1 MELTQGHE
9 LVERIRQT
17 DYAAFEDLHQQY
29 YATLFRMAAR
39 KIGDE
44 DEAFDLV
51 QDMFAELWEKRETL
65 HVPNA
70 LDAWLRNR
78 LWFKLSGYF
87 RTKGF
92 REKHFRKFAAF
103 LDVEQDTVMDGIEA
117 REINLQYE
125 AVMELVKRTIDEM
138 PQGMRT
144 VFLMSREGN
153 SSIKD
158 IAGKLGL
165 SPKTVKNQVNL
176 ALNRIRHAVTDP
188 SLTAVELMFLLWLIE
203 S

>member
-1 MELTQGHE
+1 MELVQSHA
-9 LVERIRQT
+9 LVNRIRQT
-17 DYAAFEDLHQQY
+17 DYTAFEELHNLY

-44 DEAFDLV
+44 DEAFDVV
-51 QDMFAELWEKRETL
+51 QDMFIEIWEKRESL
-65 HVPNA
+65 HVPNT

-92 REKHFRKFAAF
+92 REKHFQLFSDF
-103 LDVEQDTVMDGIEA
+103 LKAGENSVIDNIEA

-138 PQGMRT
+138 PQRMKT
-144 VFLMSREGN
+144 VFLLSRDGN
-153 SSIKD
+153 NIKD
-158 IAGKLGL
+158 IACQLEL

-176 ALNRIRHAVTDP
+176 ALNRIREAVSDR
-188 SLTAVELMFLLWLIE
+188 SLTATEILILLWLIQ

>member
-1 MELTQGHE
+1 MEFAQGHE
-9 LVERIRQT
+9 LVARIRQT
-17 DYAAFEDLHQQY
+17 DYEAFEELHQQY
-29 YATLFRMAAR
+29 YAMLFRLATR

-51 QDMFAELWEKRETL
+51 QDMFIELWEKRESL

-70 LDAWLRNR
+70 LEAWLRNR

-92 REKHFRKFAAF
+92 REKHIRNFTAFANTEEPTIADE
-103 LDVEQDTVMDGIEA
+103 LEA
-117 REINLQYE
+117 REINVQYE
-125 AVMELVKRTIDEM
+125 AVMELVKKTIDDM
-138 PQGMRT
+138 PQKMKT
-144 VFLMSREGN
+144 VFLMSRDGN

-158 IAGKLGL
+158 IAHTLGL
-165 SPKTVKNQVNL
+165 SPKTVKNQVNS
-176 ALNRIRHAVTDP
+176 ALNRIRHAVSDT
-188 SLTAVELMFLLWLIE
+188 SLTGMELLVILWLIE

>member
-1 MELTQGHE
+1 MEPAQGHD

-17 DYAAFEDLHQQY
+17 DYAAFEHMHQQY
-29 YATLFRMAAR
+29 YTTLFRMAV
-39 KIGDE
+39 KKMGDE

-51 QDMFAELWEKRETL
+51 QGMFIEIWEKRETL

-92 REKHFRKFAAF
+92 REKHVRMFGEYQQMEQAAA
-103 LDVEQDTVMDGIEA
+103 LNDIEV
-117 REINLQYE
+117 REINQQYE

-138 PQGMRT
+138 PQKMKT
-144 VFLMSREGN
+144 VFLMSRNGDT
-153 SSIKD
+153 SIKD
-158 IAGKLGL
+158 IAEELQL

-176 ALNRIRHAVTDP
+176 AMNRIRHAVSGT
-188 SLTAVELMFLLWLIE
+188 SLTTAELLFVLWLINP
-203 S
+203 